1 MSKYRNQLHYCKNL
15 HIYNWLNNM
24 ILFYSYNQKWVDI
37 LFNKNNIIHI
47 HLFQELLKKVI
58 HYYRPLLYHE
68 LLNYKTWNLNLR
80 LFSFQILYYLS
91 ILIQSQNISFLNP
104 TCNISLLIFP
114 RNLLLIQFVK
124 IKSNYLDILSL
135 LVF

>member
-1 MSKYRNQLHYCKNL
+1 
-15 HIYNWLNNM
+15 M

-37 LFNKNNIIHI
+37 LFNKNNIILI
-47 HLFQELLKKVI
+47 RLFQEFLKKVI
-58 HYYRPLLYHE
+58 HYCLPLLYHE
-68 LLNYKTWNLNLR
+68 LLNYKTWNSNLG

-91 ILIQSQNISFLNP
+91 ILIQPQNIFFLNL

-124 IKSNYLDILSL
+124 ITSNYLDILCL
-135 LVF
+135 LVFWLKIFFIQSSSLRSSYQHQ